1 VQVVALPSQHFST
14 LVSSLEF
21 GLSCTTDGMVV
32 QNALEELGLEVVD
45 IELGRAV
52 VKNFD
57 KPSREAIDK
66 ALEEYGFEL
75 LEGIDQGYPLP
86 TI

>member
-1 VQVVALPSQHFST
+1 MVCPCCEL
-14 LVSSLEF
+14 
-21 GLSCTTDGMVV
+21 VV
-32 QNALEELGLEVVD
+32 QSALEELGLEVVD

-75 LEGIDQGYPLP
+75 LEGIDQGYPMP